1 LAGECL
7 TLTFVTGF
15 LFFLFYWFV
24 ARNPYLNHALCC
36 KIYLMPLIRLRNIT
50 VSFGGPSIL
59 EKISLSIDSGERLC
73 LLGRNGTGKSTLLKV
88 IAGEVKQESGEL
100 EFSQG
105 LKLAVLDQQPRL
117 DISGTIFDVV
127 AMGLGKNARLLQD
140 YHHALHDFTE
150 NTNDQTI
157 AELARAQD
165 QVDMNGA
172 WQLNQQVE
180 EVLSRM
186 KLDGDED
193 YLAQSG
199 GMKRRVLL
207 AKALV
212 IKPDI
217 LLLDE
222 PTNHLDLNAIQWL
235 EEQLL
240 NYNGALMFIT
250 HDRSFMR
257 KLSTRII
264 ELDRGN
270 LTSYPGN
277 YDTYLQRKEEA
288 LHAEEVSNA
297 HFDKRMAQE
306 EVWIRQGIKARRTRN
321 EGRVRAL
328 EKMRAESSERRKQ
341 VGKVAMNVARADSSG
356 KVIAEAENVSFDYD
370 GKPIIR
376 GLTTTILRGDK
387 IGIIGPN
394 GAGKTTLLRLLLGD
408 LKPTT
413 GTIINGTKQ
422 EVAYFDQLRAQLDEK
437 ATVIDNLSQGR
448 EFVEI
453 NGATKHVIGYLQDFL
468 FAPER
473 ARSPVSMLSGGER
486 NRLLLAKLFS
496 KPSNILVMDEPTN
509 DLDIE
514 TLELLEE
521 LVMDY
526 KGTVLL
532 VSHDREFVNNVVTST
547 LVFEDDHQV
556 NEYIGGYDDWLKQ
569 RSTRQ
574 KTGNKNAASKAGSN
588 NSAGKDASGQAAPAK
603 AKKRSYNEQ
612 RELDALPAQIETFE
626 NEVEVMQDL
635 MANDD
640 FYKKDKDEIK
650 KVQEQLAEVEKN
662 LAHCYLRWEA
672 LE

>member
-1 LAGECL
+1 
-7 TLTFVTGF
+7 
-15 LFFLFYWFV
+15 
-24 ARNPYLNHALCC
+24 
-36 KIYLMPLIRLRNIT
+36 MSLIRLRNIN

-59 EKISLSIDSGERLC
+59 EGVSLSIDAGERLC

-88 IAGEVKQESGEL
+88 ISGEVKAESGEI
-100 EFSQG
+100 EYKQS

-127 AMGLGKNARLLQD
+127 AMGLGENAKLLQD

-150 NTNDQTI
+150 NNNDQTI

-165 QVDMNGA
+165 QVDINDA

-186 KLDGDED
+186 KLDGDDE
-193 YLAQSG
+193 YLDQSG

-288 LHAEEVSNA
+288 LHAEDVSNA
-297 HFDKRMAQE
+297 NFDKRLAQE
-306 EVWIRQGIKARRTRN
+306 EIWIRQGIKARRTRN

-328 EKMRAESSERRKQ
+328 EKMRRESSERRKQ
-341 VGKVAMNVARADSSG
+341 VGKVSMNVAQADRSG

-370 GKPIIR
+370 DKTIIK
-376 GLTTTILRGDK
+376 GLNTTILRGDK
-387 IGIIGPN
+387 VGIIGPN
-394 GAGKTTLLRLLLGD
+394 GAGKTTLLRILLGD
-408 LKPTT
+408 LKPVA
-413 GTIINGTKQ
+413 GTIANGTKQ

-453 NGATKHVIGYLQDFL
+453 NGTTKHVIGYLQDFL

-547 LVFEDDHQV
+547 LVFEEGGQV
-556 NEYIGGYDDWLKQ
+556 NEYVGGYDDWLKYSAEVAKQ
-569 RSTRQ
+569 NVKS
-574 KTGNKNAASKAGSN
+574 SSAGSK
-588 NSAGKDASGQAAPAK
+588 SAVQIKDSNANQKK
-603 AKKRSYNEQ
+603 AKKLSYNDQ
-612 RELDALPAQIETFE
+612 RELEGLPLQIENFE
-626 NEVEVMQDL
+626 KEVEFLQQS
-635 MANDD
+635 MASED
-640 FYKKDKDEIK
+640 FYKQNEGLIK
-650 KVQEQLAEVEKN
+650 ETQQQLAAIQEK
-662 LAHCYLRWEA
+662 LSYCYTRWEE

>member
-1 LAGECL
+1 
-7 TLTFVTGF
+7 
-15 LFFLFYWFV
+15 
-24 ARNPYLNHALCC
+24 
-36 KIYLMPLIRLRNIT
+36 MSLIRLRNIH
-50 VSFGGPSIL
+50 VGFGGPAIL
-59 EKISLSIDSGERLC
+59 ESISLSIDAGERLC

-88 IAGEVKQESGEL
+88 ISGEVKADSGDQEFKQNL
-100 EFSQG
+100 NI
-105 LKLAVLDQQPRL
+105 AVLDQEPRGDL
-117 DISGTIFDVV
+117 KGSIFDVV
-127 AMGLGKNARLLQD
+127 AMGLGENAKYLQD
-140 YHHALHDFTE
+140 YHHALHNFTE
-150 NTNDQTI
+150 NNNDQTI
-157 AELARAQD
+157 TELERAQD
-165 QVDMNGA
+165 QVDIHNA

-186 KLDGDED
+186 KLDGDAD
-193 YLAQSG
+193 YVALSG

-222 PTNHLDLNAIQWL
+222 PTNHLDLSAIQWL
-235 EEQLL
+235 EDQLL
-240 NYNGALMFIT
+240 SYKGALMFIT

-264 ELDRGN
+264 ELDRGV

-277 YDTYLQRKEEA
+277 YDTYLRRKAEA
-288 LHAEEVSNA
+288 LHAEEIENA
-297 HFDKRMAQE
+297 HFDKKLAQE

-328 EKMRAESSERRKQ
+328 EKMRVERSQRRNK
-341 VGKVAMNVARADSSG
+341 VGNVSMSAASANRSG
-356 KVIAEAENVSFDYD
+356 KLVSEAENVSFEYED
-370 GKPIIR
+370 KPLIT

-413 GTIINGTKQ
+413 GTITNGTKL
-422 EVAYFDQLRAQLDEK
+422 EVAYFDQFRAQLDDS
-437 ATVIDNLSQGR
+437 ASVIDNLSQGR

-453 NGATKHVIGYLQDFL
+453 NGSRKHVIGYLQDFL

-496 KPSNILVMDEPTN
+496 KPSNVLVLDEPTN

-521 LVMDY
+521 LVMEY
-526 KGTVLL
+526 KGTVLV
-532 VSHDREFVNNVVTST
+532 VSHDREFVNNVVSST
-547 LVFEDDHQV
+547 LVFEGDAQV
-556 NEYIGGYDDWLKQ
+556 NEYVGGYDDWLKYSASVAKQ
-569 RSTRQ
+569 SLADKLDKQ
-574 KTGNKNAASKAGSN
+574 SASKATVEKSN
-588 NSAGKDASGQAAPAK
+588 KISADQSK
-603 AKKRSYNEQ
+603 AKKLSYKDQ
-612 RELDALPAQIETFE
+612 RELDALPGQIETFE
-626 NEVEVMQDL
+626 EEVESLQQL
-635 MANDD
+635 MSASD
-640 FYKKDKDEIK
+640 FYKRDKEDVK
-650 KVQEQLAEVEKN
+650 KIQQQLLESQEN
-662 LAHCYLRWEA
+662 LTHCYTRWEE

>member
-1 LAGECL
+1 
-7 TLTFVTGF
+7 
-15 LFFLFYWFV
+15 
-24 ARNPYLNHALCC
+24 
-36 KIYLMPLIRLRNIT
+36 MSLIRLRNIH
-50 VSFGGPSIL
+50 VGFGGPAIL
-59 EKISLSIDSGERLC
+59 ESISVSIEAGERLC

-88 IAGEVKQESGEL
+88 ISGEVKADGGDL
-100 EFSQG
+100 EFKQN
-105 LKLAVLDQQPRL
+105 LKIAVLDQEPRGDL
-117 DISGTIFDVV
+117 QGCIFDVV
-127 AMGLGKNARLLQD
+127 AMGLGKNAKLLQD
-140 YHHALHDFTE
+140 YHHALHNFTE
-150 NTNDQTI
+150 NHNDQTI
-157 AELARAQD
+157 AELERAQN
-165 QVDMNGA
+165 QVDINNA

-186 KLDGDED
+186 QLDGDMD
-193 YLAQSG
+193 YASLSG

-222 PTNHLDLNAIQWL
+222 PTNHLDLTAIQWL

-240 NYNGALMFIT
+240 NYKGALMFIT

-264 ELDRGN
+264 ELDRGS

-277 YDTYLQRKEEA
+277 YDTYLRRKAEA
-288 LHAEEVSNA
+288 LHAEEVENA
-297 HFDKRMAQE
+297 HFDKKLAQE

-328 EKMRAESSERRKQ
+328 EKMRNERSQRRNQ
-341 VGKVAMNVARADSSG
+341 VGKVSMNVAQADRSG
-356 KVIAEAENVSFDYD
+356 KLVAEAENVCFEYE
-370 GKPIIR
+370 GKPLIR
-376 GLTTTILRGDK
+376 NLNTTILRGDK

-408 LKPTT
+408 LKPTS
-413 GTIINGTKQ
+413 GTIKNGTKL
-422 EVAYFDQLRAQLDEK
+422 EVAYFDQFRAQLDD
-437 ATVIDNLSQGR
+437 AASVIDNLSQGR

-453 NGATKHVIGYLQDFL
+453 NGNRKHVIGYLQDFL

-496 KPSNILVMDEPTN
+496 KPSNILVLDEPTN

-521 LVMDY
+521 LVMEY
-526 KGTVLL
+526 TGTVLV

-547 LVFEDDHQV
+547 LVFEGNAQV
-556 NEYIGGYDDWLKQ
+556 NEYVGGYDDWL
-569 RSTRQ
+569 RQ
-574 KTGNKNAASKAGSN
+574 SKERTKKESGAAQKKVTDKK
-588 NSAGKDASGQAAPAK
+588 SATPAK
-603 AKKRSYNEQ
+603 ADKPKKLSYKDQ
-612 RELDALPAQIETFE
+612 RELDALPVQIEDFE
-626 NEVEVMQDL
+626 NEVEALQNL
-635 MANDD
+635 MADEA
-640 FYKKDKDEIK
+640 FYKQEKDEIL
-650 KVQEQLAEVEKN
+650 KVQDQLEKAQAGLEQ
-662 LAHCYLRWEA
+662 CYARWEA
-672 LE
+672 LEQ

>member
-1 LAGECL
+1 
-7 TLTFVTGF
+7 
-15 LFFLFYWFV
+15 
-24 ARNPYLNHALCC
+24 
-36 KIYLMPLIRLRNIT
+36 MSLIRLRNIH
-50 VSFGGPSIL
+50 VSFGGPAIL
-59 EKISLSIDSGERLC
+59 ESISVSIEAGERLC

-88 IAGEVKQESGEL
+88 VSGEVKADSGDLEL
-100 EFSQG
+100 KQS
-105 LKLAVLDQQPRL
+105 LKIAVLDQEPRGNL
-117 DISGTIFDVV
+117 QGSIFDIV
-127 AMGLGKNARLLQD
+127 AMGLGENAQYLQD
-140 YHHALHDFTE
+140 YHHALHNFSE
-150 NTNDQTI
+150 NNNEQTI
-157 AELARAQD
+157 AELQRAQD
-165 QVDMNGA
+165 QVDIHNA

-186 KLDGDED
+186 QLDGDAD
-193 YLAQSG
+193 YGSLSG

-240 NYNGALMFIT
+240 SYKGALMFIT

-264 ELDRGN
+264 ELDRGC
-270 LTSYPGN
+270 LTSYPGS
-277 YDTYLQRKEEA
+277 YDTYLRRKAEA
-288 LHAEEVSNA
+288 LHAEEVENA
-297 HFDKRMAQE
+297 HFDKRLAQE

-328 EKMRAESSERRKQ
+328 EKMRVERNQRRNQ
-341 VGKVAMNVARADSSG
+341 VGKVAMNVAQAERSG
-356 KVIAEAENVSFDYD
+356 KLVSEAENVSFDYEGEPLIKD
-370 GKPIIR
+370 FS
-376 GLTTTILRGDK
+376 TTILRGDK
-387 IGIIGPN
+387 IGILGPN
-394 GAGKTTLLRLLLGD
+394 GVGKTTLLRLLLGD
-408 LKPTT
+408 LRPTA
-413 GTIINGTKQ
+413 GTIKNGTKI
-422 EVAYFDQLRAQLDEK
+422 EVAYFDQFRAQLDDQ
-437 ATVIDNLSQGR
+437 ASVIDNLSQGR

-453 NGATKHVIGYLQDFL
+453 NGSRKHVIGYLQDFL

-496 KPSNILVMDEPTN
+496 KPSNILVLDEPTN

-547 LVFEDDHQV
+547 LVFEGQAQV
-556 NEYIGGYDDWLKQ
+556 NEYVGGYDDWLKQ
-569 RSTRQ
+569 ASA
-574 KTGNKNAASKAGSN
+574 GSDAGSKAENKKSSESN
-588 NSAGKDASGQAAPAK
+588 LNQNKASQLNKDRP
-603 AKKRSYNEQ
+603 KKLSYKDQ
-612 RELDALPAQIETFE
+612 RELEALPAQIEIFE
-626 NEVEVMQDL
+626 EEVESLQNQ
-635 MANDD
+635 MANDT
-640 FYKKDKDEIK
+640 FYKQDKEEIQ
-650 KVQEQLAEVEKN
+650 KVQEHLVAVEAK
-662 LAHCYLRWEA
+662 LSHCYTRWEE
-672 LE
+672 LEH

>member
-1 LAGECL
+1 
-7 TLTFVTGF
+7 
-15 LFFLFYWFV
+15 
-24 ARNPYLNHALCC
+24 
-36 KIYLMPLIRLRNIT
+36 MSLIRLRNIH
-50 VSFGGPSIL
+50 VSFGGPAIL
-59 EKISLSIDSGERLC
+59 ESISVSIEAGERLC

-88 IAGEVKQESGEL
+88 VSGEVKADSGDLEL
-100 EFSQG
+100 KQS
-105 LKLAVLDQQPRL
+105 LKIAVLDQEPRGNL
-117 DISGTIFDVV
+117 QGSIFDIV
-127 AMGLGKNARLLQD
+127 AMGLGENAQYLQD
-140 YHHALHDFTE
+140 YHHALHNFSE
-150 NTNDQTI
+150 NNNEQTI
-157 AELARAQD
+157 AELQRAQD
-165 QVDMNGA
+165 QVDIHNA

-186 KLDGDED
+186 QLDGDAD
-193 YLAQSG
+193 YGSLSG

-240 NYNGALMFIT
+240 SYKGALMFIT

-264 ELDRGN
+264 ELDRGC
-270 LTSYPGN
+270 LTSYPGS
-277 YDTYLQRKEEA
+277 YDTYLRRKAEA
-288 LHAEEVSNA
+288 LHAEEVENA
-297 HFDKRMAQE
+297 HFDKKLAQE

-328 EKMRAESSERRKQ
+328 EKMRVERNQRRNQ
-341 VGKVAMNVARADSSG
+341 VGKVAMNVAQAERSG
-356 KVIAEAENVSFDYD
+356 KLVSEAENVSFDYESEPLIKD
-370 GKPIIR
+370 FS
-376 GLTTTILRGDK
+376 TTILRGDK
-387 IGIIGPN
+387 IGILGPN
-394 GAGKTTLLRLLLGD
+394 GVGKTTLLRLLLGD
-408 LKPTT
+408 LRPTA
-413 GTIINGTKQ
+413 GTIKNGTKI
-422 EVAYFDQLRAQLDEK
+422 EVAYFDQFRAQLDDQ
-437 ATVIDNLSQGR
+437 ASVIDNLSQGR

-453 NGATKHVIGYLQDFL
+453 NGSRKHVIGYLQDFL

-496 KPSNILVMDEPTN
+496 KPSNILVLDEPTN

-547 LVFEDDHQV
+547 LVFEGQAQV
-556 NEYIGGYDDWLKQ
+556 NEYVGGYDDWLKQ
-569 RSTRQ
+569 ASA
-574 KTGNKNAASKAGSN
+574 GSDAGSKAENKKSSESN
-588 NSAGKDASGQAAPAK
+588 LNQNKASQLNKDRP
-603 AKKRSYNEQ
+603 KKLSYKDQ
-612 RELDALPAQIETFE
+612 RELEALPAQIEIFE
-626 NEVEVMQDL
+626 EEVESLQNQ
-635 MANDD
+635 MANDT
-640 FYKKDKDEIK
+640 FYKQDKEEIQ
-650 KVQEQLAEVEKN
+650 KVQEHLVAVEAK
-662 LAHCYLRWEA
+662 LSHCYTRWEE
-672 LE
+672 LEH

>member
-1 LAGECL
+1 
-7 TLTFVTGF
+7 
-15 LFFLFYWFV
+15 
-24 ARNPYLNHALCC
+24 
-36 KIYLMPLIRLRNIT
+36 MSLIRLRNIN
-50 VSFGGPSIL
+50 VSFGGPVIL
-59 EKISLSIDSGERLC
+59 ENVSMSIDAGERLC

-88 IAGEVKQESGEL
+88 FSGEVKAESGDL
-100 EFSQG
+100 ESKQN
-105 LKLAVLDQQPRL
+105 LKLAVLDQEPRGNL
-117 DISGTIFDVV
+117 EGSIFDVV
-127 AMGLGKNARLLQD
+127 AMGLGENAKYLQD
-140 YHHALHDFTE
+140 YHHALHNFSE
-150 NTNDQTI
+150 NNNDKTI
-157 AELARAQD
+157 AELQRAQD
-165 QVDMNGA
+165 QVDMHNA

-186 KLDGDED
+186 KLDGDAD
-193 YLAQSG
+193 YGSLSG

-240 NYNGALMFIT
+240 NYKGALMFIT

-270 LTSYPGN
+270 LTSYPGD
-277 YDTYLQRKEEA
+277 YDTYLRRKAEA

-297 HFDKRMAQE
+297 HFDKRLAQE

-328 EKMRAESSERRKQ
+328 EKMRSERSQRRQQ
-341 VGKVAMNVARADSSG
+341 VGKVSMASSQAERSG
-356 KVIAEAENVSFDYD
+356 KLVVEAENVNFDYED
-370 GKPIIR
+370 KPLIHN
-376 GLTTTILRGDK
+376 LNTTILRGDK
-387 IGIIGPN
+387 IGVIGPN

-408 LKPTT
+408 LKPDS
-413 GTIINGTKQ
+413 GKIQIGTKQ
-422 EVAYFDQLRAQLDEK
+422 EVAYFDQFRAQLDDN
-437 ATVIDNLSQGR
+437 ASVIDNLSQGR
-448 EFVEI
+448 EFIEI
-453 NGATKHVIGYLQDFL
+453 NGSRKHVIGYLQDFL

-496 KPSNILVMDEPTN
+496 KPSNMLVLDEPTN

-521 LVMDY
+521 LVMEY
-526 KGTVLL
+526 SGTVLV

-547 LVFEDDHQV
+547 LVFEGGAQV
-556 NEYIGGYDDWLKQ
+556 NEYVGGYDDWLKQ
-569 RSTRQ
+569 SAVMTQ
-574 KTGNKNAASKAGSN
+574 AGAQLKKQTDADKKKAASVDTN
-588 NSAGKDASGQAAPAK
+588 NKVKKLSYKD
-603 AKKRSYNEQ
+603 Q
-612 RELDALPAQIETFE
+612 RELDSLPAQIERFE
-626 NEVEVMQDL
+626 KESQSIQDVMADE
-635 MANDD
+635 A
-640 FYKKDKDEIK
+640 FYKQDKDKIKQVQQQLSEI
-650 KVQEQLAEVEKN
+650 QEKLS
-662 LAHCYLRWEA
+662 HCYNRWEE
-672 LE
+672 LEP

>member
-1 LAGECL
+1 
-7 TLTFVTGF
+7 
-15 LFFLFYWFV
+15 
-24 ARNPYLNHALCC
+24 
-36 KIYLMPLIRLRNIT
+36 MSLIRLRNIH
-50 VSFGGPSIL
+50 VGFGGPAIL
-59 EKISLSIDSGERLC
+59 ESISVSIEAGERLC

-88 IAGEVKQESGEL
+88 ISGEVKPDSGDL
-100 EFSQG
+100 EFKQN
-105 LKLAVLDQQPRL
+105 LKIAVLDQEPRGDL
-117 DISGTIFDVV
+117 QGSIFDIV
-127 AMGLGKNARLLQD
+127 AMGLGKNAKLLQD
-140 YHHALHDFTE
+140 YHHALHNFTE
-150 NTNDQTI
+150 NHNDQTT
-157 AELARAQD
+157 AELERAQN
-165 QVDMNGA
+165 QVDIHNA

-186 KLDGDED
+186 QLDGDMD
-193 YLAQSG
+193 YASLSG

-240 NYNGALMFIT
+240 NYKGALMFIT

-264 ELDRGN
+264 ELDRGL

-277 YDTYLQRKEEA
+277 YDTYLRRKAEA
-288 LHAEEVSNA
+288 LHAEEVENT
-297 HFDKRMAQE
+297 HFDKKLAQE

-328 EKMRAESSERRKQ
+328 EKMRVERNQRRNQ
-341 VGKVAMNVARADSSG
+341 VGKVSMNVAQAERSG
-356 KVIAEAENVSFDYD
+356 KLVAEAENVCFEYE
-370 GKPIIR
+370 GKPLIKN
-376 GLTTTILRGDK
+376 LNATILRGDK

-394 GAGKTTLLRLLLGD
+394 GVGKTTLLRLLLGD
-408 LKPTT
+408 LKPTS
-413 GTIINGTKQ
+413 GTIKNGTKL
-422 EVAYFDQLRAQLDEK
+422 EVAYFDQFRAQLDDS
-437 ATVIDNLSQGR
+437 ASVIDNLSQGR

-453 NGATKHVIGYLQDFL
+453 NGNRKHVIGYLQDFL

-496 KPSNILVMDEPTN
+496 KPSNILVLDEPTN

-521 LVMDY
+521 LVMEY
-526 KGTVLL
+526 TGTVLI

-547 LVFEDDHQV
+547 LVFEGDAQV
-556 NEYIGGYDDWLKQ
+556 NEYVGGYDDWL
-569 RSTRQ
+569 RQ
-574 KTGNKNAASKAGSN
+574 SKDNAKKE
-588 NSAGKDASGQAAPAK
+588 SAVAQKKASGKSSVAPAK
-603 AKKRSYNEQ
+603 AKKLSYKDQ
-612 RELDALPAQIETFE
+612 RELDALPVQIENFE
-626 NEVEVMQDL
+626 KEVESLQNI
-635 MANDD
+635 MADET
-640 FYKKDKDEIK
+640 FYKQEKDEILK
-650 KVQEQLAEVEKN
+650 IQNQLEDAQVGLE
-662 LAHCYLRWEA
+662 HCYTRWEE
-672 LE
+672 LEQ